1 MTLNTKISKEDVLQ
15 VIKQLNMKT
24 PSDDVIQEIINE
36 YQAEQEQ
43 DPTATWNL
51 VVENQLYNKMSDKT
65 PDEE

>member
-1 MTLNTKISKEDVLQ
+1 MEKITLTKGDVLK
-15 VIKQLNMKT
+15 VAKSINMKD

-36 YQAEQEQ
+36 YPGEQEQ

-51 VVENQLYNKMSDKT
+51 VVENQLYAKMSDKT

>member
-1 MTLNTKISKEDVLQ
+1 MKKAKITKEDVLQ
-15 VIKQLNMKT
+15 VVKSINMKT

-36 YQAEQEQ
+36 YPGEQEQ

-51 VVENQLYNKMSDKT
+51 VVETQLYAKMSDKT

>member
-15 VIKQLNMKT
+15 VIKQLNMKI

-36 YQAEQEQ
+36 YPAEQEQ
-43 DPTATWNL
+43 DPSATWNL

>member
-36 YQAEQEQ
+36 YPAEQKQ
-43 DPTATWNL
+43 DPSATWNL